1 MSKQDK
7 NKDKKRAI
15 QPVEQEEPPEARED
29 DASEGSSPEGELV
42 GGGVKGAA
50 VGGFLGG
57 PAGAAIGGMFGLVGG
72 ALRDGEKKRRRW

>member
-1 MSKQDK
+1 MSTQDK

-15 QPVEQEEPPEARED
+15 QPVEQEEPPAARED
-29 DASEGSSPEGELV
+29 DASGDTPEGELV

-57 PAGAAIGGMFGLVGG
+57 AAGAAIGGMFGLVGG